1 MRTQAKVRK
10 PPSVFAQRRW
20 VDYPR
25 VRYFPNRG
33 MSALNTAIFGFLA
46 ACAQTRKAQALHD
59 IVAAAPRNEDIPNI
73 IKLED

>member
-1 MRTQAKVRK
+1 MRTQAKTRK

-20 VDYPR
+20 LDYPR
-25 VRYFPNRG
+25 VRYAPSRG
-33 MSALNTAIFGFLA
+33 IRAITAAIFGFLA

-73 IKLED
+73 TKLED